1 MIELHQPMINDANE
15 LEIQTWIE
23 MEIELRLYIIDEG
36 NSMDFILDTQS

>member
-1 MIELHQPMINDANE
+1 MINDANE